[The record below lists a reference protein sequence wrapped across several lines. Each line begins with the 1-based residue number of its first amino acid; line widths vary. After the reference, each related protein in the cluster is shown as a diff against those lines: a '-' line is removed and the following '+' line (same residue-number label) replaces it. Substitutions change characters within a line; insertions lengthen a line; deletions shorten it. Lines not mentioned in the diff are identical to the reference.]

1 MESVRHISSR
11 RVARLDPLFPGYLF
25 VHMGPLETD
34 PRCWDAVRWTPGV
47 RLILGTPDTPV
58 PVPNEVIETIQARV
72 KEHGFVCPGPQ
83 FTRGSQVRFR
93 HGPLTGLEAVFERQ
107 MSRAGRV
114 RVLLRL
120 LGQQRGVEV
129 NEYDLESA

>member
-1 MESVRHISSR
+1 
-11 RVARLDPLFPGYLF
+11 
-25 VHMGPLETD
+25 MGPLEID

-58 PVPNEVIETIQARV
+58 PNEVIETIQARV
-72 KEHGFVCPGPQ
+72 SEAGYVRPGPQ
-83 FTRGSQVRFR
+83 FTCGSQVRFR
-93 HGPLTGLEAVFERQ
+93 HGPLAGLEAVFERQ

-114 RVLLRL
+114 RVLLKL